1 MSEQAIALPRRSW
14 PSAPNGPAFRKVLS
28 ALASVV
34 VMGLLWEWATGHF
47 RINPLY
53 LPPLSDVFRTMIE
66 AKDAF
71 IESSIKTILET
82 VIGYGIGVLFGLLSA
97 YVFFEVKTFRSMFFP
112 VFIVSQT
119 VPVIAFGAIVVMVF
133 GNGLASKAI
142 IAFYL
147 TFFPVTVNA
156 LAGLLSVPQ
165 GQVALLRSFGAS
177 GWQVFWR
184 LRFPAALPSIFVA
197 LRLSVTLALIG
208 AIVGE
213 WFGDTSGLG
222 VLLLS
227 AMFYE
232 NSALMW
238 AAILATAVVGATL
251 YGIVA
256 AAESAVVFWKEEM

>member
-14 PSAPNGPAFRKVLS
+14 TLVPSNAGLRRVLS
-28 ALASVV
+28 ALVSVV

-53 LPPLSDVFRTMIE
+53 LPPLSAVFSTVME
-66 AKDAF
+66 AKEAF
-71 IESSIKTILET
+71 IDSALKTVLET
-82 VIGYGIGVLFGLLSA
+82 VIGYVIGVLFGLLSA

-112 VFIVSQT
+112 LFIVSQT
-119 VPVIAFGAIVVMVF
+119 VPVIAFGAIIVMVF

-156 LAGLLSVPQ
+156 LAGLLSVPA

-184 LRFPAALPSIFVA
+184 LRLPAALPNIFVA

-208 AIVGE
+208 SIVGE

-238 AAILATAVVGATL
+238 GAILATAVVGATL
-251 YGIVA
+251 YGVVA
-256 AAESAVVFWKEEM
+256 AIEGAVVFWKEEM

>member
-1 MSEQAIALPRRSW
+1 MSARAIELPRRSW
-14 PSAPNGPAFRKVLS
+14 TLIPGGMAIRKVLS
-28 ALASVV
+28 ALVTVV
-34 VMGLLWEWATGHF
+34 VMGLLWEWATAHF

-53 LPPLSDVFRTMIE
+53 LPPLSDVFRTVME
-66 AKDAF
+66 AKEAF
-71 IESSIKTILET
+71 FDSAIKTVVET
-82 VIGYGIGVLFGLLSA
+82 VIGYVLGVLFGLLSA

-156 LAGLLSVPQ
+156 LAGLLSVSQ

-238 AAILATAVVGATL
+238 GAILATAVVGAGL

-256 AAESAVVFWKEEM
+256 AIEAAVVFWKEEM